1 KHWEARYAAMEG
13 KAMVVCM
20 SRRIC
25 VELYKAIQKLRPD
38 WHHDDDDKG
47 VMKIVM
53 SGSASDKLE
62 WQPHI
67 RSKARREELAKAF
80 KNPKK
85 PFRIVIVRDM
95 WLTGFDAP
103 CLHTMYVDKPMR
115 GHGLMQAIARVNRV
129 FKDKPGG
136 LVVDYLG
143 LAEELK
149 QALADYTNS
158 KGKGDITLDQEA
170 AVAVMLE
177 RYERVCGIM
186 HGFDFGAAAETT
198 AAKRLP
204 LIAQAAEY
212 VLQQKDGKQRYLQ
225 AVSDLSKAFAL
236 AVPHD
241 SALEIRDEVGFFQVV
256 RAVLAKSISE
266 GGGKSPEELELAV
279 RQIVS
284 RAISS
289 DKVID
294 IFDAAGLKKPDIS
307 ILSDEFLAE
316 VQHLPQRNLA
326 VELLQKLLNNELKIR
341 SKKYLV
347 QSRSFAEMLEAT
359 IRKYQNRTIEAA
371 QVIAELIE
379 LAKQMREGQ
388 KRGKD
393 LGLTDDEVAF
403 YDALEV
409 NDSAVKEL
417 GDPILKRIA
426 QELVLR
432 VRQSVTIDWTLR
444 ENARAQIRVLV
455 RRILRK
461 YGYPPDKQEK
471 ATQTVLEQA
480 ELLGAEWA
488 EGV

>member
-1 KHWEARYAAMEG
+1 M
-13 KAMVVCM
+13 
-20 SRRIC
+20 
-25 VELYKAIQKLRPD
+25 
-38 WHHDDDDKG
+38 
-47 VMKIVM
+47 
-53 SGSASDKLE
+53 
-62 WQPHI
+62 
-67 RSKARREELAKAF
+67 
-80 KNPKK
+80 
-85 PFRIVIVRDM
+85 
-95 WLTGFDAP
+95 
-103 CLHTMYVDKPMR
+103 
-115 GHGLMQAIARVNRV
+115 
-129 FKDKPGG
+129 
-136 LVVDYLG
+136 
-143 LAEELK
+143 
-149 QALADYTNS
+149 
-158 KGKGDITLDQEA
+158 
-170 AVAVMLE
+170 
-177 RYERVCGIM
+177 
-186 HGFDFGAAAETT
+186 
-198 AAKRLP
+198 
-204 LIAQAAEY
+204 
-212 VLQQKDGKQRYLQ
+212 
-225 AVSDLSKAFAL
+225 
-236 AVPHD
+236 
-241 SALEIRDEVGFFQVV
+241 EIRDEVGFFQEV

-316 VQHLPQRNLA
+316 VKHLPQRNLA

-388 KRGKD
+388 KRGAD
-393 LGLTDDEVAF
+393 LGLSDDEVAF

-417 GDPILKRIA
+417 GDPILKQIA

-488 EGV
+488 A

>member
-1 KHWEARYAAMEG
+1 
-13 KAMVVCM
+13 
-20 SRRIC
+20 
-25 VELYKAIQKLRPD
+25 
-38 WHHDDDDKG
+38 
-47 VMKIVM
+47 
-53 SGSASDKLE
+53 
-62 WQPHI
+62 
-67 RSKARREELAKAF
+67 
-80 KNPKK
+80 
-85 PFRIVIVRDM
+85 
-95 WLTGFDAP
+95 
-103 CLHTMYVDKPMR
+103 
-115 GHGLMQAIARVNRV
+115 
-129 FKDKPGG
+129 
-136 LVVDYLG
+136 
-143 LAEELK
+143 
-149 QALADYTNS
+149 
-158 KGKGDITLDQEA
+158 
-170 AVAVMLE
+170 
-177 RYERVCGIM
+177 
-186 HGFDFGAAAETT
+186 
-198 AAKRLP
+198 
-204 LIAQAAEY
+204 
-212 VLQQKDGKQRYLQ
+212 
-225 AVSDLSKAFAL
+225 
-236 AVPHD
+236 
-241 SALEIRDEVGFFQVV
+241 LEIRDEVGFFQEV

-316 VQHLPQRNLA
+316 VKHLPQRNLA

-388 KRGKD
+388 KRGAD
-393 LGLTDDEVAF
+393 LGLSDDEVAF

-417 GDPILKRIA
+417 GDPILKQIA

-488 EGV
+488 A

>member
-1 KHWEARYAAMEG
+1 MTE
-13 KAMVVCM
+13 
-20 SRRIC
+20 
-25 VELYKAIQKLRPD
+25 
-38 WHHDDDDKG
+38 
-47 VMKIVM
+47 
-53 SGSASDKLE
+53 
-62 WQPHI
+62 
-67 RSKARREELAKAF
+67 
-80 KNPKK
+80 
-85 PFRIVIVRDM
+85 
-95 WLTGFDAP
+95 
-103 CLHTMYVDKPMR
+103 
-115 GHGLMQAIARVNRV
+115 
-129 FKDKPGG
+129 
-136 LVVDYLG
+136 
-143 LAEELK
+143 
-149 QALADYTNS
+149 
-158 KGKGDITLDQEA
+158 
-170 AVAVMLE
+170 
-177 RYERVCGIM
+177 
-186 HGFDFGAAAETT
+186 
-198 AAKRLP
+198 
-204 LIAQAAEY
+204 
-212 VLQQKDGKQRYLQ
+212 
-225 AVSDLSKAFAL
+225 
-236 AVPHD
+236 
-241 SALEIRDEVGFFQVV
+241 ALEIRDEVGFFQEV

-266 GGGKSPEELELAV
+266 GGGKSPEELDLAV

-388 KRGKD
+388 KRGDK

-403 YDALEV
+403 YDALET
-409 NDSAVKEL
+409 NDSAVKVL
-417 GDPILKRIA
+417 GEPTLKNIA
-426 QELVLR
+426 RELVSH
-432 VRQSVTIDWTLR
+432 VRKSVTIDWTLR
-444 ENARAQIRVLV
+444 ESAQAQIRVLV

-480 ELLGAEWA
+480 KLLCGDWA
-488 EGV
+488 EDTRILN